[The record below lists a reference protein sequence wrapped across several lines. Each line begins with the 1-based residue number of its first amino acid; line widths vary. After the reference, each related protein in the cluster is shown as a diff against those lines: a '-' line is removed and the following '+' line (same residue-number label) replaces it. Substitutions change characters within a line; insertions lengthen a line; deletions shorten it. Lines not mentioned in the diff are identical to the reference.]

1 MQYTDVYNLKKPDL
15 NDLPTIRDI
24 NENMEVIEEAL
35 PSYIKVLYGETV
47 PTSRIPGK
55 YYLISLDETNTNY
68 RVEDGDGNT
77 VHSETNGDLVITD
90 MGSLNEAL
98 ADVKQHQTTCTPF
111 CVNNGSI
118 DSNGDENL
126 LYTDNSTGVSEVEF
140 IQPVLTANGTLGG
153 NSFAVGGSSNT
164 WLAFDGNIDTYIQ
177 ETTRQLTIDMY
188 NPTPI
193 LLRSIGLTTALAL
206 DCKATIFVRNE
217 GEWQVVGTYP
227 LRSLNGSVEQVYT
240 VNNLSEKYKY
250 IRLQLDSNGDF
261 EAFLISRIRLGA
273 TVSESVTVGSSLL
286 KFRGGITGTSASRK
300 AFTLN
305 SIAPRDVTGLN
316 GDLNVFVSEV
326 GLVEF
331 LGEVYNQRV
340 EPTDVNEFDI
350 WLNNLEPMSAKVR
363 RNNTWVNYEGVP
375 VGSISVANGVIQSVY
390 TNPYNQNGYNIN
402 TNSVATPT
410 TFGVMRTTS
419 SVDEQNCTCSDCAI
433 TPSSFYNLSNFRKA
447 DWSYSVNDIVG
458 VPYHANLVLKCVKAG
473 TTSSNPLNTTGHLYT
488 NQQITDGSVTWQVLD
503 MLTVSAN
510 DPNAVHKTG
519 DETINGNKTF
529 TDNIIKK
536 NSALDLQVNPS
547 SDQYNSFLF
556 ADKKNAVMGYLEH
569 IQMTTGVNVMGLH
582 TRDKNNGTHGFQ
594 VTSEDNIIPLGDGV
608 VNLGLSGAKWKNVYA
623 STFNGN
629 LKGNADNGVDSYGE
643 GWIRFKNGIQMCWRY
658 GVHEETISFSKA
670 FISNPRLICTPAS
683 GALQSLVV
691 NFYNKTPTQFTCRL
705 WNVHTG
711 GWQKNG
717 AFDWV
722 AIGTWK

>member
-68 RVEDGDGNT
+68 RVEDSEGNI
-77 VHSETNGDLVITD
+77 VHSETNGDLVLTD
-90 MGSLNEAL
+90 MGSLNQAL
-98 ADVKQHQTTCTPF
+98 ADVVSHQITYTPF

-153 NSFAVGGSSNT
+153 DSFAVGGTSSNT
-164 WLAFDGNIDTYIQ
+164 WLAFDDDLNTYLN
-177 ETTRQLTIDMY
+177 ETTTQLDIDMY

-193 LLRSIGLTTALAL
+193 SLQSIGLTTNIALE
-206 DCKATIFVRNE
+206 CKATISVRND
-217 GEWQVVGTYP
+217 GDWQVVGTYP
-227 LRSLNGSVEQVYT
+227 LRSINGGVEQVYT
-240 VNNLSEKYKY
+240 VSNLTEKFKY
-250 IRLQLDSNGDF
+250 IRLRLETNSGY

-273 TVSESVTVGSSLL
+273 IVSESVTVGSSLL

-340 EPTDVNEFDI
+340 EPTNVNEFDI

-363 RNNTWVNYEGVP
+363 IKNTWVNYEGVP
-375 VGSISVANGVIQSVY
+375 VGSISVVNGVIQSVY
-390 TNPYNQNGYNIN
+390 TNPYNQNGYSVN
-402 TNSVATPT
+402 TYSVATPT

-419 SVDEQNCTCSDCAI
+419 FVDEQNCTCSDCAI

-447 DWSYSVNDIVG
+447 NWSYSVNDIVG
-458 VPYHANLVLKCVKAG
+458 VPYHANLILKCVKAG
-473 TTSSNPLNTTGHLYT
+473 TTSSNSLNTTGHFYT

-510 DPNAVHKTG
+510 DPNAVHKSG
-519 DETINGNKTF
+519 DETIGGIKTF
-529 TDNIIKK
+529 SNKIK
-536 NSALDLQVNPS
+536 
-547 SDQYNSFLF
+547 
-556 ADKKNAVMGYLEH
+556 
-569 IQMTTGVNVMGLH
+569 
-582 TRDKNNGTHGFQ
+582 
-594 VTSEDNIIPLGDGV
+594 
-608 VNLGLSGAKWKNVYA
+608 
-623 STFNGN
+623 GN
-629 LKGNADNGVDSYGE
+629 LQGNADTATSADNGVDSWG
-643 GWIRFKNGIQMCWRY
+643 GSWIRFKNGVQMCW
-658 GVHEETISFSKA
+658 GGGILFEEIISYPKA
-670 FISNPRLICTPAS
+670 FKVNPAVTCIPFSQL
-683 GALQSLVV
+683 LQSLVV
-691 NFYNKTPTQFTCRL
+691 NFYFKTNTQFACRL
-705 WNVHTG
+705 WNVQAG
-711 GWQKNG
+711 AWQTDG
-717 AFDWV
+717 YFDWI
-722 AIGTWK
+722 AIGIWK